1 MNYYEALQRKTD
13 QRWDFT
19 RNAGATGYCAGW
31 REWEPLKIYDDA
43 HNEHWKREW
52 QEKILPHKDKYHSD
66 GHATAEEAAECY
78 KQYLLDQRL
87 SMNRK
92 SSNSMRKCG
101 ICGEF
106 TQFFAELDFQLWHLC
121 EAHNN
126 RESIEKLFEAPG
138 KIISSY

>member
-1 MNYYEALQRKTD
+1 VNYYEPLQRKTD

-19 RNAGATGYCAGW
+19 KNVYPTGYCAGW
-31 REWEPLKIYDDA
+31 REWKPLEIYDDA
-43 HNEHWKREW
+43 HNAHWKQEW
-52 QEKILPHKDKYHSD
+52 ETKILPHKDRYHSD

-78 KQYLLDQRL
+78 KQYLLDRRL
-87 SMNRK
+87 SLNRK
-92 SSNSMRKCG
+92 SSNSMHKCK

-106 TQFFAELDFQLWHLC
+106 TQLFAELDLQLWHLC